1 MAVASVA
8 RYTGSALELVLAV
21 ILLGFA
27 GLHAIAGVPTAVLPA
42 AGGLVLLGAAL
53 ALAPVTRQHFRD
65 NVTGRRD
72 LGVFLGALAVAAV
85 FVGAFIAAGRLS

>member
-1 MAVASVA
+1 MAVASVV

-21 ILLGFA
+21 TLLGVA

-42 AGGLVLLGAAL
+42 AGGVVLLGAAL
-53 ALAPVTRQHFRD
+53 ALAPVTRQHFRKH
-65 NVTGRRD
+65 VSGRSD
-72 LGVFLGALAVAAV
+72 LVVFLGALAVAAA